1 MSFHDLLA
9 GVGRYYSDK
18 VRTFG
23 PTARGVDWNSPE
35 SQELRFEQL
44 LKVCDLS
51 KPFSINDYGCGY
63 GALAEYMTRGKCTF
77 RYCGFDISADMLSKA
92 IELHREH
99 SRCKFVRDDSDLT
112 VMDYTVASGIFNVRL
127 GTGDSEW
134 MDYVTHALGRLSEL
148 SEKGFA
154 FNMLTKYSDPER
166 MRPDLYYADPGR
178 VFDLCKV
185 RFSRQVALLHDYGL
199 YEFTVIVRKSG

>member
-63 GALAEYMTRGKCTF
+63 GALAEYMTRKGCAF
-77 RYCGFDISADMLSKA
+77 RYCGFDISEDMLSKA

-99 SRCKFVRDDSDLT
+99 SQCKFVREDSDLAL
-112 VMDYTVASGIFNVRL
+112 MDYTVASGIFNVRL

-148 SEKGFA
+148 SGKGFA